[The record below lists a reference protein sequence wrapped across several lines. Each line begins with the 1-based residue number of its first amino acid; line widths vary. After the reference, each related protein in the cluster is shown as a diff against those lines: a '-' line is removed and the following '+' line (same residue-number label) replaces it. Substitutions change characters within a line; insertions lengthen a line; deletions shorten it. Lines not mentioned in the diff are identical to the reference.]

1 MNIDLKDRKILYQL
15 SLNARQSLKQ
25 IGKKVDL
32 SKNTV
37 DYRIKKLEKY
47 GIIQNYYTFIDGI
60 RLGYTVIRIYF
71 IFQYIT
77 DDIKKE
83 IIDYFVKTKSAVVI
97 YTLQGGYDFEVVFW
111 IKDLNSFYTY
121 WQETLKKYGDF
132 FQDQTLSLYIKYIT
146 HKLSFIIS
154 DLKGINHSKYIDI
167 MGGKKP
173 VEVDDIDIK
182 ILKIISSNA
191 RIPLVTISEKIGMS
205 PEAIKYRIN
214 KLKRIEIIK
223 GFRANIDHTKL
234 GYQYFKLDIYLKDYS
249 QRNKIINHIRNNIY
263 LFSIDVTTGSS
274 HLEFEFFVKDLSH
287 LNEIM
292 GEINKKFPGSMRNF
306 KYFNFKEVHK
316 YLFFP
321 EE

>member
-25 IGKKVDL
+25 LGKKVDL

-37 DYRIKKLEKY
+37 DYRIKKLEKN

-77 DDIKKE
+77 KDIKKE

-97 YTLQGGYDFEVVFW
+97 YSLQGGYDFEVVFW
-111 IKDLNSFYTY
+111 IKDQNSFYTY
-121 WQETLKKYGDF
+121 WQETLRKYGDY
-132 FQDQTLSLYIKYIT
+132 FQNQTLSLYIKYIT

-154 DLKGINHSKYIDI
+154 DLKGIEHSKYQDV

-182 ILKIISSNA
+182 ILKIISTDA
-191 RIPLVTISEKIGMS
+191 IIPLITISKKIGMS
-205 PEAIKYRIN
+205 PEAIKYRIS
-214 KLKRIEIIK
+214 KLKKIEIIK

-249 QRNKIINHIRNNIY
+249 QRNKIINYIKNDLH

-274 HLEFEFFVKDLSH
+274 HLELEFFVKNLSH

-292 GEINKKFPGSMRNF
+292 GEINKRFPGSMRNF
-306 KYFNFKEVHK
+306 QYFNFKEVHK

-321 EE
+321 EK

>member
-1 MNIDLKDRKILYQL
+1 MNIDLKDKKILYQL

-25 IGKKVDL
+25 LGKKVDL

-37 DYRIKKLEKY
+37 DYRIKKLEKH

-60 RLGYTVIRIYF
+60 RLGYTVLRIYF

-77 DDIKKE
+77 EDIKKE

-97 YTLQGGYDFEVVFW
+97 YSLQGGYDFEVVFW

-121 WQETLKKYGDF
+121 WQKTLKKYGDY

-146 HKLSFIIS
+146 HKLSFVIS
-154 DLKGINHSKYIDI
+154 DLKGINHSEHIDV
-167 MGGKKP
+167 MGGRKTVK
-173 VEVDDIDIK
+173 VDDIDMK

-191 RIPLVTISEKIGMS
+191 RIPLVTLSDKIGMS

-214 KLKRIEIIK
+214 KLKKIEIIK
-223 GFRANIDHTKL
+223 SFRANIDHTKL

-249 QRNKIINHIRNNIY
+249 QRNKIINHIRNNIH

-274 HLEFEFFVKDLSH
+274 HLELEFFVKDLSH